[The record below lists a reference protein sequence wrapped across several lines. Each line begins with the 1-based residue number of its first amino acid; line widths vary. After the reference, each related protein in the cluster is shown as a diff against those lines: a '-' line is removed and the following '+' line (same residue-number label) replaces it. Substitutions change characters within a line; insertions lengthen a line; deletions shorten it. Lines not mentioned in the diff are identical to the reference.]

1 MTDRI
6 KLYELKGTIEKA
18 IDDYERSTKD
28 NVIRLVLNIYV
39 DMNDRKIKKQITVIT
54 KDNGVDYGRY

>member
-6 KLYELKGTIEKA
+6 KLYELKGIIEKA
-18 IDDYERSTKD
+18 INDYEKDTND